1 MDLRL
6 PVLLQAVRLSVERP
20 KDGARQILNL
30 HLTVAEAGIGLAL
43 MAVISTLMAE
53 FGNKIAAVPAEPMV
67 MADFATP
74 FGLALLQLVVMSSA
88 AVMIRVLGRWAG
100 GKGDFAGALVL
111 VGWLQAIL
119 LLLQFVQLVMIV
131 LAPALVGPIGLFGLA
146 LFGWLLTNFIAELHG
161 FQSLAK
167 VFLCILAAL
176 LGVSLLLAI
185 VLVFGFGVRM

>member
-1 MDLRL
+1 MDPTL
-6 PVLLQAVRLSVERP
+6 PGLLQAARLSIERP

-30 HLTVAEAGIGLAL
+30 RLTAGEAGIGLAL
-43 MAVISTLMAE
+43 MAVVSTLMAE
-53 FGNKIAAVPAEPMV
+53 VGNLISPLPAEPLV
-67 MADFATP
+67 AAAFATP
-74 FGLALLQLVVMSSA
+74 FGLALLQFGVMGSA

-119 LLLQFVQLVMIV
+119 LLLQLLQL
-131 LAPALVGPIGLFGLA
+131 LAILVVPAFVGPIGLLGLT

-161 FQSLAK
+161 FRSLGK

-176 LGVSLLLAI
+176 LGFSLLLAI
-185 VLVFGFGVRM
+185 VLVFVFGVGV